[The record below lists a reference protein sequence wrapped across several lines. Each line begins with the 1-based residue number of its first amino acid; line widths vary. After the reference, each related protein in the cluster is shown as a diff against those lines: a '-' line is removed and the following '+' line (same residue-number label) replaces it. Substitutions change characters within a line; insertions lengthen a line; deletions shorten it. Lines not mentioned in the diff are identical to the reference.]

1 MEKQMEKMRPI
12 GLTTLSIDELGER
25 AAAIAQDIQF
35 AMTRDVYKRQEDGS
49 GQAHLR
55 GFIHALNFA
64 GGITFL
70 HFIAVGLFLWRTY
83 IVSENNSFEN

>member
-35 AMTRDVYKRQEDGS
+35 AMTLS
-49 GQAHLR
+49 L
-55 GFIHALNFA
+55 IH
-64 GGITFL
+64 I
-70 HFIAVGLFLWRTY
+70 
-83 IVSENNSFEN
+83 